1 MYHSCSFL
9 SKSEGILYL
18 PVNFIQFICISSNI
32 SYPYFKC
39 SFILRVLSKS
49 EWLIFFPSI
58 HFCAT
63 TSQLHGFPV
72 ISISLSWWSQRSL
85 WCFRIW
91 YISLKENVIH
101 VTQININL
109 FANSIFVDS
118 SHQGKPLAKTSQSFS
133 LEIFKKY
140 IGVHPSLAHNLYMFL
155 RSLQKICLNS
165 IYPARA
171 RPKWP
176 ARWER

>member
-1 MYHSCSFL
+1 MHGLVPCMSTENLHSANSLLVDNLSRLFYLLPKYFFQSKCISSNVSFMFL
-9 SKSEGILYL
+9 HSAGL
-18 PVNFIQFICISSNI
+18 IQVRMDLVLAHTFHSISSNI
-32 SYPYFKC
+32 SYPNFKC

-91 YISLKENVIH
+91 YISLKEKSYTRYTN
-101 VTQININL
+101 QYQY
-109 FANSIFVDS
+109 F
-118 SHQGKPLAKTSQSFS
+118 
-133 LEIFKKY
+133 
-140 IGVHPSLAHNLYMFL
+140 
-155 RSLQKICLNS
+155 C
-165 IYPARA
+165 
-171 RPKWP
+171 
-176 ARWER
+176 

>member
-1 MYHSCSFL
+1 MKHEDFLSTLMHVLVSCMSTENLHISQTLFWLIIKYASFTCCPNMSFNLNVFFQMYHSCPFILQVL
-9 SKSEGILYL
+9 SKSEGIFYL
-18 PVNFIQFICISSNI
+18 PKYFIQFICISSNI

-39 SFILRVLSKS
+39 SFIQRVLSKS

-91 YISLKENVIH
+91 YILYKKEV
-101 VTQININL
+101 
-109 FANSIFVDS
+109 
-118 SHQGKPLAKTSQSFS
+118 
-133 LEIFKKY
+133 
-140 IGVHPSLAHNLYMFL
+140 VH
-155 RSLQKICLNS
+155 IT
-165 IYPARA
+165 
-171 RPKWP
+171 
-176 ARWER
+176 